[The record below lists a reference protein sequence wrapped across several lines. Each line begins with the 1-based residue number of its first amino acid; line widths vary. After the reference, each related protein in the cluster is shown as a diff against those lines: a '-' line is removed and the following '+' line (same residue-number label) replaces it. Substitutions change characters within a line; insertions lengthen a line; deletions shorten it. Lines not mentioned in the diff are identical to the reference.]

1 MILSNLMSHD
11 EPACQTSWSYI
22 ISFESYCINTQT
34 LARRSRRPAK
44 LSGVAVG
51 RARCRRG
58 YGFNH
63 RPRNVEKKMP
73 GKAIWRL

>member
-22 ISFESYCINTQT
+22 ISFESYCMDTQT

-44 LSGVAVG
+44 LSGVAMG
-51 RARCRRG
+51 WAWCRRG
-58 YGFNH
+58 YGFNL

-73 GKAIWRL
+73 EKAICRL